1 MKITTLEFS
10 EKYKEKTKNR
20 ILNSIK
26 INENLCWV
34 WQKCKNSIKQPH
46 GRIAV
51 MNNGKRIHA
60 LAHRVSYYLW
70 KGIIPLDMYVMHKC
84 NNPSCCNPDHIE
96 IGTQKINMAYMYE
109 TGRGYKNPR
118 KGEFH
123 PYAKLNKDKVIEMR
137 SLYAIG
143 QNCGEL
149 SRKYDISKAS
159 VRDAVKFKT
168 WRHV

>member
-20 ILNSIK
+20 ILSSIK

-51 MNNGKRIHA
+51 MNHGKRIHA
-60 LAHRVSYYLW
+60 LAHRVSFYLW
-70 KGIIPLDMYVMHKC
+70 KGDIPSNMYVMHKC

-96 IGTQKINMAYMYE
+96 IGTQKTNMAYMYE
-109 TGRGYKNPR
+109 TGRGYKNPV
-118 KGEFH
+118 KGEKH
-123 PYAKLNKDKVIEMR
+123 PHAKLNLEKVIKMR
-137 SLYAIG
+137 FLHSKG
-143 QNCGEL
+143 VNCGIL
-149 SRKYDISKAS
+149 GRQFGVSTGSA
-159 VRDAVKFKT
+159 RDVVKLKS